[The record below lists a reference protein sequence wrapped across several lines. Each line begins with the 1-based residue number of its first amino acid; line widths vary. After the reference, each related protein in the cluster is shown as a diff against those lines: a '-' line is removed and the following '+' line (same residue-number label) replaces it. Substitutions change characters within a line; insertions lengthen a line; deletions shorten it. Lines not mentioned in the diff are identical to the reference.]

1 MHYDVIII
9 GGGPG
14 GTTAAKELAAGG
26 KKAAIIEDKHWGG
39 TCLNCGCIPTKMLLG
54 ATAPL
59 GLLKA
64 QERLRTM
71 KGSIDIDY
79 KALQTRVGRFLKGS
93 SQTLAKSL
101 AAAGITLYEGRGVCA
116 GKGQA
121 IVRSESGEEMLTT
134 DNIILSCGSSSAS
147 FPGLAPDGDAVL
159 DSTGVLNLP
168 EVPESL
174 IIVGAGAI
182 GLELGDFFGMMGS
195 KITIVEAAPHIAPTE
210 DADIAK
216 EMDRVQSKA
225 GRTCIT
231 GVMAKSLVT
240 KGGQA
245 ELTLGDGRVLTASKA
260 LVAVGRTP
268 NTAGLDCE
276 KAGCTLKRRGF
287 VDVNDHLEAAEGVY
301 AIGDVNGLTLLAH
314 AADHQGAY
322 VARRILG
329 HEKGVYVPGPVPSC
343 IYGSTEIMRVGQT
356 AKGLLAARKSV
367 SVSQVPL
374 TLNPIAQA
382 AGASGGFVK
391 VVWTGDAIAGIAAIG
406 HGVSHLVTV
415 AQLLMVGGYT
425 PERLHEVGTAESRHR
440 YRPIGVNRTGH
451 MVAIQVRPYVP
462 AANRTVMWV
471 SFGSGPFTAA
481 APFYANVNDTPA
493 YLRDTTPEVS
503 TGNLYWTNRLIAVV
517 ADAHWYETNRFIEG
531 YAEGVRAFGHRLI
544 ERTDEQLLARSD
556 AESTDT
562 NAWPL
567 DGGHGDEKDVQG
579 VADVLEA
586 ANDEMADYLREH
598 TTKLLNDVL
607 YTSSNLMHNSFAMSD
622 RWAE

>member
-1 MHYDVIII
+1 MHYDVLII

-26 KKAAIIEDKHWGG
+26 KRVAIIEDKHWGG

-59 GLLKA
+59 AMLRA

-71 KGSIDIDY
+71 KGTIAIDY

-93 SQTLAKSL
+93 SQTLAKAL
-101 AAAGITLYEGRGVCA
+101 TAAGITLYQGRGVIA
-116 GKGQA
+116 GKGQVA
-121 IVRSESGEEMLTT
+121 VRSEAGEEMLTA
-134 DNIILSCGSSSAS
+134 DDIILSCGSSSAS

-159 DSTGVLNLP
+159 DSTGILNLP
-168 EVPESL
+168 DVPESL

-182 GLELGDFFGMMGS
+182 GLELGDFFGLMGTRV
-195 KITIVEAAPHIAPTE
+195 TIVEAAPHIAPTE
-210 DADIAK
+210 DNDIAK
-216 EMDRVQSKA
+216 ELDRTLGKA
-225 GRTCIT
+225 GRTCIA

-240 KGGQA
+240 KNGQA

-287 VDVNDHLEAAEGVY
+287 VDVDEHLLAAEGVY
-301 AIGDVNGLTLLAH
+301 AVGDVNGLTLLAH

-329 HEKGVYVPGPVPSC
+329 REQGAYVPGPVPSC
-343 IYGSTEIMRVGQT
+343 IYGSTEVMRVGQT
-356 AKGLLAARKSV
+356 AKALIAAGKAV

-391 VVWTGDAIAGIAAIG
+391 VVWDGDAIAGIAAIG

-415 AQLLMVGGYT
+415 AQLLMVGGYV
-425 PERLHEVGTAESRHR
+425 PEKLHEVMF
-440 YRPIGVNRTGH
+440 GH
-451 MVAIQVRPYVP
+451 PTLDEILP
-462 AANRTVMWV
+462 AAIRAPRVTV
-471 SFGSGPFTAA
+471 T
-481 APFYANVNDTPA
+481 
-493 YLRDTTPEVS
+493 
-503 TGNLYWTNRLIAVV
+503 
-517 ADAHWYETNRFIEG
+517 
-531 YAEGVRAFGHRLI
+531 
-544 ERTDEQLLARSD
+544 
-556 AESTDT
+556 
-562 NAWPL
+562 
-567 DGGHGDEKDVQG
+567 
-579 VADVLEA
+579 EA
-586 ANDEMADYLREH
+586 
-598 TTKLLNDVL
+598 
-607 YTSSNLMHNSFAMSD
+607 
-622 RWAE
+622 

>member
-1 MHYDVIII
+1 MQTFDVLIL

-14 GTTAAKELAAGG
+14 GTSAARLLAKGG
-26 KKAAIIEDKHWGG
+26 KKVALAEDTHWGG
-39 TCLNCGCIPTKMLLG
+39 TCLNCGCIPTKLLLG
-54 ATAPL
+54 AVAP
-59 GLLKA
+59 GALLAA
-64 QERLRTM
+64 QQRLRVA
-71 KGSIDIDY
+71 KGEIAVDY
-79 KALQTRVGRFLKGS
+79 TALQTRVARFTKGS
-93 SQTLAKSL
+93 SQALAKEL
-101 AAAGITLYEGRGVCA
+101 TGLGVTLLEGRGVCA
-116 GKGQA
+116 GTAEGLHR
-121 IVRSESGEEMLTT
+121 VRLEGKDGVTELAAAQVV
-134 DNIILSCGSSSAS
+134 LACGTSSAA
-147 FPGLAPDGDAVL
+147 FPGLTPDNDCVL
-159 DSTGVLNLP
+159 DSTALLRIAA
-168 EVPESL
+168 VPESL
-174 IIVGAGAI
+174 LIVGAGAI
-182 GLELGDFFGMMGS
+182 GLEMGDFFRAMGS
-195 KITIVEAAPHIAPTE
+195 KVTIVEAAPHIAPTE

-240 KGGQA
+240 KDGQA

-356 AKGLLAARKSV
+356 AKGLLAAGKSV

-391 VVWTGDAIAGIAAIG
+391 VVWDGDAIAGIAAIG

-425 PERLHEVGTAESRHR
+425 PERLHEVM
-440 YRPIGVNRTGH
+440 IGHPTLDE
-451 MVAIQVRPYVP
+451 IVP
-462 AANRTVMWV
+462 AAIR
-471 SFGSGPFTAA
+471 
-481 APFYANVNDTPA
+481 APRV
-493 YLRDTTPEVS
+493 
-503 TGNLYWTNRLIAVV
+503 AVT
-517 ADAHWYETNRFIEG
+517 E
-531 YAEGVRAFGHRLI
+531 
-544 ERTDEQLLARSD
+544 
-556 AESTDT
+556 
-562 NAWPL
+562 
-567 DGGHGDEKDVQG
+567 
-579 VADVLEA
+579 
-586 ANDEMADYLREH
+586 
-598 TTKLLNDVL
+598 
-607 YTSSNLMHNSFAMSD
+607 
-622 RWAE
+622 

>member
-14 GTTAAKELAAGG
+14 GTAAAKELAAGG
-26 KKAAIIEDKHWGG
+26 KKVALVEDRHWGG

-79 KALQTRVGRFLKGS
+79 KALQTRIGRFLKGS
-93 SQTLAKSL
+93 SQSLAKSL
-101 AAAGITLYEGRGVCA
+101 SAAGIVLHEGRGVCT
-116 GKGQA
+116 GKGQVA
-121 IVRSESGEEMLTT
+121 VRSASGEETLTA
-134 DNIILSCGSSSAS
+134 DVVIMACGSSSAS
-147 FPGLAPDGDAVL
+147 FPGLTPDGEAVL
-159 DSTGVLNLP
+159 DSTGILNLP

-182 GLELGDFFGMMGS
+182 GLELGDFFAMMGA
-195 KITIVEAAPHIAPTE
+195 KVTIVEAAPQIAPTE

-216 EMDRVQSKA
+216 EMERVQTKA
-225 GRTCIT
+225 GRTCIA
-231 GVMAKSLVT
+231 GAMAKSLVT
-240 KGGQA
+240 KDGQA

-287 VDVNDHLEAAEGVY
+287 VDVNECLEAAEGVY

-314 AADHQGAY
+314 AAEHQGVY

-329 HEKGVYVPGPVPSC
+329 EERGVYAPGPVPSC

-356 AKGLLAARKSV
+356 AKALLAEGKSV
-367 SVSQVPL
+367 SVSQAPL

-382 AGASGGFVK
+382 AGSSGGFVK
-391 VVWTGDAIAGIAAIG
+391 VVWDSDAIAGIAAIG

-415 AQLLMVGGYT
+415 AQLLMVGGYG
-425 PERLHEVGTAESRHR
+425 PEKLHEVM
-440 YRPIGVNRTGH
+440 IGHPTLDE
-451 MVAIQVRPYVP
+451 IVP
-462 AANRTVMWV
+462 AAIRAPRVPV
-471 SFGSGPFTAA
+471 TA
-481 APFYANVNDTPA
+481 
-493 YLRDTTPEVS
+493 
-503 TGNLYWTNRLIAVV
+503 
-517 ADAHWYETNRFIEG
+517 
-531 YAEGVRAFGHRLI
+531 
-544 ERTDEQLLARSD
+544 
-556 AESTDT
+556 
-562 NAWPL
+562 
-567 DGGHGDEKDVQG
+567 
-579 VADVLEA
+579 
-586 ANDEMADYLREH
+586 
-598 TTKLLNDVL
+598 
-607 YTSSNLMHNSFAMSD
+607 
-622 RWAE
+622 

>member
-26 KKAAIIEDKHWGG
+26 KKVAIIEDKHWGG

-121 IVRSESGEEMLTT
+121 IVRSESGEEMLTY

-240 KGGQA
+240 KDGQA

-301 AIGDVNGLTLLAH
+301 AIGDVSAVIQLAH
-314 AADHQGAY
+314 VAAAQGIAC
-322 VARRILG
+322 VNRMCGRQAATDLN
-329 HEKGVYVPGPVPSC
+329 VVPSC
-343 IYGSTEIMRVGQT
+343 IYS
-356 AKGLLAARKSV
+356 S
-367 SVSQVPL
+367 
-374 TLNPIAQA
+374 
-382 AGASGGFVK
+382 
-391 VVWTGDAIAGIAAIG
+391 
-406 HGVSHLVTV
+406 
-415 AQLLMVGGYT
+415 
-425 PERLHEVGTAESRHR
+425 PE
-440 YRPIGVNRTGH
+440 
-451 MVAIQVRPYVP
+451 
-462 AANRTVMWV
+462 
-471 SFGSGPFTAA
+471 
-481 APFYANVNDTPA
+481 
-493 YLRDTTPEVS
+493 
-503 TGNLYWTNRLIAVV
+503 IAVV
-517 ADAHWYETNRFIEG
+517 GLTEAEAKEQGINAVSGKCTMFGNARTVIEDPGRCFMKLVADRDTG
-531 YAEGVRAFGHRLI
+531 RLI
-544 ERTDEQLLARSD
+544 GAQLMCQHASDIISQLSAALVNGLTVGQLLSVMRPHPSFEEAMTEALERL
-556 AESTDT
+556 AE
-562 NAWPL
+562 
-567 DGGHGDEKDVQG
+567 
-579 VADVLEA
+579 
-586 ANDEMADYLREH
+586 
-598 TTKLLNDVL
+598 KL
-607 YTSSNLMHNSFAMSD
+607 
-622 RWAE
+622 

>member
-26 KKAAIIEDKHWGG
+26 KKVAIIEAKHWGG

-79 KALQTRVGRFLKGS
+79 KALQIRVGRFLKGS

-121 IVRSESGEEMLTT
+121 IVRSESGEEMLTA

-147 FPGLAPDGDAVL
+147 FPGLTPDGDAVL

-240 KGGQA
+240 KDGQA

-322 VARRILG
+322 VPPHPRTRKRRIRAR
-329 HEKGVYVPGPVPSC
+329 PGPVLHL
-343 IYGSTEIMRVGQT
+343 RQHRDH
-356 AKGLLAARKSV
+356 ARRPDRQRAPCRREVRKR
-367 SVSQVPL
+367 
-374 TLNPIAQA
+374 
-382 AGASGGFVK
+382 
-391 VVWTGDAIAGIAAIG
+391 IAGPPDPE
-406 HGVSHLVTV
+406 SHR
-415 AQLLMVGGYT
+415 AG
-425 PERLHEVGTAESRHR
+425 SRGFR
-440 YRPIGVNRTGH
+440 RIR
-451 MVAIQVRPYVP
+451 
-462 AANRTVMWV
+462 
-471 SFGSGPFTAA
+471 
-481 APFYANVNDTPA
+481 
-493 YLRDTTPEVS
+493 
-503 TGNLYWTNRLIAVV
+503 
-517 ADAHWYETNRFIEG
+517 EG
-531 YAEGVRAFGHRLI
+531 RMGR
-544 ERTDEQLLARSD
+544 
-556 AESTDT
+556 
-562 NAWPL
+562 
-567 DGGHGDEKDVQG
+567 
-579 VADVLEA
+579 
-586 ANDEMADYLREH
+586 
-598 TTKLLNDVL
+598 
-607 YTSSNLMHNSFAMSD
+607 
-622 RWAE
+622 